1 MRLVVTKLQGGGGG
15 SEVKKNKRSSGQ
27 RSWEEQPVFPE
38 GGGRGIKKCVG
49 GEQIFSEVASKS
61 HYRNLKYFSC
71 LLCADYKAATVK
83 INVGKKKEREV
94 KFTSFFL
101 SFAAAYQIL

>member
-49 GEQIFSEVASKS
+49 GEQIFSEVASKN
-61 HYRNLKYFSC
+61 HHRNLKYFTF
-71 LLCADYKAATVK
+71 LLRADYKAATVK
-83 INVGKKKEREV
+83 INVGKKKREV

>member
-1 MRLVVTKLQGGGGG
+1 M
-15 SEVKKNKRSSGQ
+15 SKKKKKKRSKNLPYFSCHVLQ
-27 RSWEEQPVFPE
+27 HTKFYNTTQPVFPE
-38 GGGRGIKKCVG
+38 RGGRGIKKCVG

-61 HYRNLKYFSC
+61 HYRNLKYFPC

>member
-1 MRLVVTKLQGGGGG
+1 M
-15 SEVKKNKRSSGQ
+15 
-27 RSWEEQPVFPE
+27 FPE

-49 GEQIFSEVASKS
+49 GEQIFSEAASKS

-83 INVGKKKEREV
+83 INVGKKKRERS
-94 KFTSFFL
+94 KIYLIFFVICC
-101 SFAAAYQIL
+101 SIPNFITQDVSISSHKRCRFP

>member
-1 MRLVVTKLQGGGGG
+1 M
-15 SEVKKNKRSSGQ
+15 KNKRSSGQ

-49 GEQIFSEVASKS
+49 GEQIFSEVASKN
-61 HYRNLKYFSC
+61 HHRNLKYFTF

-83 INVGKKKEREV
+83 INVGKKKREV